1 MTGFAAARRHARL
14 ITRIGGALL
23 ITVSLLQVTGAWTA
37 ALTWLRVHW
46 IGGYELPL

>member
-1 MTGFAAARRHARL
+1 MPGFAIARRHARL

-23 ITVSLLQVTGAWTA
+23 IAVDLLQVTGAWIAT
-37 ALTWLRVHW
+37 LTWLRVHW